1 MVADQVG
8 MEKVRTALS
17 QVASNLLM
25 GPLKPD
31 EVIESAPADTYLT
44 GILWP
49 RGAPLDGID
58 DEGGLDAGGD
68 PEAGVDFVIPGYRS
82 IRPCSI
88 GITFAVKAG
97 ATVVVTLGDTARY
110 EPSEI
115 ARLDTP
121 VQNEKFKGTAL
132 IETAG
137 GGSNG
142 RTQTSPTGS
151 ARAGRKVWTRRPLG
165 YSVHLEPDARCSTV
179 KISTFL
185 DPQGGSITDPRV
197 SLHIRRRV
205 GPDQHVFTVTLI
217 NEELDTEDSGPRD
230 ARCLFQAGL
239 VVKAYV
245 GALGSIQ
252 PRPRLPIILNDED
265 ALTNSLLYR
274 NIREFAVGHGI
285 ATTWQQEPTES
296 VGEVRTAWL
305 PETHVHG
312 TSADGHELLDGFRQQ
327 YRDALKAAFL
337 GNESDRVNVT
347 SAMAAFA
354 DCYGSWIEQ
363 TLLSRVDQ
371 FDKDLRHA
379 AKTNLER
386 CMTTVR
392 RIRAGVDVLKRDDT
406 AWTAFALANAA
417 MDRQSRYRA
426 KGTGAKPLV
435 WRPFQIA
442 FMLLVIPG
450 LTDPELDDRQCMDLL
465 WFPTGGG
472 KTEAYLALTAF
483 QIFHRRLVDHSRR
496 QLGGVDVLMRYTL
509 RLLTVQQFQRAA
521 SLISACDA
529 MREADP
535 RLGDARI
542 TLGLYVGG
550 EATPNKMEAAREAIA
565 EEHAGQKPKST
576 PRQLLR
582 CPVCGSELPGTAYS
596 ADPAMPRIDIVCV
609 KQDCETGGRPLP
621 VLTVDEVIYA
631 SPPSLLIGTIDKFA
645 QLPRRTDIRS
655 IFGLDG
661 GSPPGL
667 IIQDELHLISG
678 PLGSMAGLYETVV
691 DLLCTRNK
699 VRPKIIGSTATIGHA
714 TAQVRSLFDR
724 SVLQF
729 PPPGFDADDS
739 FFAVRDS
746 KGSDRLYVG
755 IPTAGRSPK
764 FALQALVAALL
775 QAVAALRDRGTADD
789 DDVDAYWTCV
799 AYFNSLRELGGAY
812 VLMQD
817 DVPRQMQFLAG
828 RLGVGR
834 RELQQLP
841 VELSSRRSS
850 RELPELLHALS
861 TTLAQFKADPFEHPE
876 PKDAVLASNMI
887 SVGVDVPR
895 LGLMVVN
902 GQPKSTS
909 EYIQASSRVG
919 RGIPGLVVTLY
930 NFGRPRDLSHFEHF
944 RAYHSA
950 LYRGVE
956 ATSVT
961 PWAPRARD
969 KALHAVVASVVRH
982 LVPGLSDDDDA
993 IRFDPGNPQVALLV
1007 GAILARVGAASN
1019 GLELQDTKSDLDAI
1033 VSEWG
1038 RRSHEAQTGSGRLRY
1053 WEKKAPFGRTL
1064 PHLMC
1069 SAEEGAAAGSL
1080 AWSTPNTMRE
1090 VEPSTAFVLKR
1101 IQRKSGGS

>member
-1 MVADQVG
+1 
-8 MEKVRTALS
+8 MESVRAALA
-17 QVASNLLM
+17 QAAGTLLM
-25 GPLKPD
+25 GPLKVD
-31 EVIESAPADTYLT
+31 EVIESAPTDTYLT

-49 RGAPLDGID
+49 RGAPVDGID
-58 DEGGLDAGGD
+58 DDAGLDAGGD
-68 PEAGVDFVIPGYRS
+68 PESGVDFTIPGYRA

-97 ATVVVTLGDTARY
+97 TVVVINVGDTARY
-110 EPSEI
+110 EPLDIASTSE
-115 ARLDTP
+115 
-121 VQNEKFKGTAL
+121 NESAAGTEL
-132 IETAG
+132 QQVSG
-137 GGSNG
+137 GLPQGQGPS
-142 RTQTSPTGS
+142 SPTIGAGS
-151 ARAGRKVWTRRPLG
+151 GRRVWARRPLG
-165 YSVHLEPDARCSTV
+165 YSVRLEPDARSSTE

-185 DPQGGSITDPRV
+185 DVAGGTITDPRI
-197 SLHIRRRV
+197 SLHVRRRA
-205 GPDQHVFTVTLI
+205 GPVQHVFTVTLI
-217 NEELDTEDSGPRD
+217 NEELEDAESGPRD

-239 VVKAYV
+239 VVEALD
-245 GALGSIQ
+245 GASGAIQ
-252 PRPRLPIILNDED
+252 PRPRPPIIGSDED
-265 ALTNSLLYR
+265 ALTNALLYR
-274 NIREFAVGHGI
+274 DIREFAVGHGI
-285 ATTWQQEPTES
+285 AAIWHREPAES
-296 VGEVRTAWL
+296 VEEIRTAWL
-305 PETHVHG
+305 PETHVSG
-312 TSADGHELLDGFRQQ
+312 TSPEGHESLVAFRQQ
-327 YRDALKAAFL
+327 YPDALKASFL
-337 GNESDRVNVT
+337 GNESARGDVIA
-347 SAMAAFA
+347 AMTAFA
-354 DCYGSWIEQ
+354 DCYGAWIEQ
-363 TLLSRVDQ
+363 TLRDRVDQ
-371 FDKDLRHA
+371 FDKELRRA
-379 AKTNLER
+379 AESNLER
-386 CMTTVR
+386 CLTTVM
-392 RIRAGVDVLKRDDT
+392 RIRSGVDMLGRDDA

-426 KGTGAKPLV
+426 KGTGARPLV
-435 WRPFQIA
+435 WRPFQLA
-442 FMLLVIPG
+442 FMLLVVPG
-450 LTDPELDDRQCMDLL
+450 LADPERDDRQCMDLL

-483 QIFHRRLVDHSRR
+483 QIFHRRLGDPARR
-496 QLGGVDVLMRYTL
+496 QEGGVDVLMRYTL

-535 RLGDARI
+535 RLGNARI

-550 EATPNKMEAAREAIA
+550 EATPNTMVEAREAIA
-565 EEHAGQKPKST
+565 EERADQKPKST

-582 CPVCGSELPGTAYS
+582 CPVCGSELLSNAYS
-596 ADPAMPRIDIVCV
+596 ADPALSRIDIVCGW
-609 KQDCETGGRPLP
+609 QGCETGGRRLP

-661 GSPPGL
+661 GLPPGL

-699 VRPKIIGSTATIGHA
+699 IRPKVIGSTATIGHA
-714 TAQVRSLFDR
+714 TAQIRSLFDR
-724 SVLQF
+724 GVRQF

-739 FFAVRDS
+739 FFAVRDYT
-746 KGSDRLYVG
+746 GSNRLYIG

-764 FALQALVAALL
+764 FALQALVAAML
-775 QAVAALRDRGTADD
+775 QAAGALRERRSAGEDD
-789 DDVDAYWTCV
+789 IDPYWTCV

-828 RLGVGR
+828 RLAVGR
-834 RELQQLP
+834 RELQRLP

-850 RELPELLHALS
+850 RELPELLNVLS
-861 TTLAQFKADPFEHPE
+861 TTLAQFKAEPFEYDE
-876 PKDAVLASNMI
+876 PADVVLASNMI

-902 GQPKSTS
+902 GQPKSTA

-950 LYRGVE
+950 LYRSVE

-982 LVPGLSDDDDA
+982 LVPGLSGDDDA
-993 IRFDPGNPQVALLV
+993 IRFDPGDPQVAVLV
-1007 GAILARVGAASN
+1007 ASILARVGAASD
-1019 GLELQDTKSDLDAI
+1019 GLELPDTKSDLDAI
-1033 VSEWG
+1033 LSEWG
-1038 RRSHEAQTGSGRLRY
+1038 RRSHEARTASGRLRY
-1053 WEKKAPFGRTL
+1053 WERKAPFGRTL

-1069 SAEEGAAAGSL
+1069 SAEEGAAVRSL
-1080 AWSTPNTMRE
+1080 AWPTPNTMRE
-1090 VEPSTAFVLKR
+1090 VEPSTAFVLKTIPPR
-1101 IQRKSGGS
+1101 ESGGT